1 MDEKRLNEL
10 RKYSTIIRRHI
21 IEAVYNAKSGHPGG
35 SLSSADIIT
44 VLYFNEMRVDPKNP
58 AWEDRDRFVL
68 SKGHWFLRHF
78 MEPLPREAFSLWK
91 SF

>member
-58 AWEDRDRFVL
+58 AWEDRTGLFCRKATV
-68 SKGHWFLRHF
+68 LRHF